1 MFFSNSNL
9 FNSKE
14 KNMFNVYFYE
24 NCRGFVDVRDVSD
37 EYVGIDKIED
47 VVSKIY
53 KEEYSDE
60 AKEDIKFWYG
70 SDDIKLED
78 IVNYNEEKD
87 ICYIDYSEELGY
99 WIFKDRDLFDR
110 DDIDVEDIL
119 DVCECEVFDLDIKD
133 INERMFNIIN
143 S

>member
-1 MFFSNSNL
+1 
-9 FNSKE
+9 
-14 KNMFNVYFYE
+14 MFNVYFYE
-24 NCRGFVDVRDVSD
+24 NCRGFIDINDCSD
-37 EYVGIDKIED
+37 EYKGIDKIED
-47 VVSKIY
+47 VVNKIFKDEY
-53 KEEYSDE
+53 NDEVIENIKYWYSEESV
-60 AKEDIKFWYG
+60 
-70 SDDIKLED
+70 SVND
-78 IVNYNEEKD
+78 IVSYNEDKD

>member
-1 MFFSNSNL
+1 
-9 FNSKE
+9 
-14 KNMFNVYFYE
+14 MFNVYFYE

-60 AKEDIKFWYG
+60 VKENIKFWYG
-70 SDDIKLED
+70 EDEVKLED
-78 IVNYNEEKD
+78 IVSYNEDKD

-99 WIFKDRDLFDR
+99 FIFKDRDVFDR
-110 DDIDVEDIL
+110 DDIDVSDIV
-119 DVCECEVFDLDIKD
+119 DVLECEVFDLDLKD
-133 INERMFNIIN
+133 INERMFNLIN
-143 S
+143 K